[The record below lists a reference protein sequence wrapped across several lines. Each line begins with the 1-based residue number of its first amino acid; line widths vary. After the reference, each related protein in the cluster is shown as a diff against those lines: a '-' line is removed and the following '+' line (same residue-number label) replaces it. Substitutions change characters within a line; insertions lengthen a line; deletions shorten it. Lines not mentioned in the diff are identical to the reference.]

1 MLLAPPGAGLLI
13 GVAFLV
19 IIPEGI
25 SLVYEAQEELHS
37 GNATTTTHH
46 RRLDDDHDHDEE
58 SAPHILVR
66 VILFLCIPFKKQL
79 SFTSWLS

>member
-1 MLLAPPGAGLLI
+1 MYVLHAPPGAGLLI

-25 SLVYEAQEELHS
+25 SLVYEAEAERHS
-37 GNATTTTHH
+37 SNSTSTTHH

-58 SAPHILVR
+58 SAPHTLVR
-66 VILFLCIPFKKQL
+66 GIHFFVFHL
-79 SFTSWLS
+79 TSNLWLS